1 MYIDSELEFD
11 DNDAHLSSGASTD
24 YVDTL
29 AAGDAISPGAKV
41 VAKVST
47 AYVDAGG
54 GTIVATLQTSAD
66 SAFGSYTTLLTGPTV
81 TIAGS
86 SVADPAVG
94 VGGIGTTLLDAVIP
108 PGVLRYLRVYYTMTA
123 MDAGST
129 DARIVLDSDKL
140 LDKGL

>member
-11 DNDAHLSSGASTD
+11 DNDAHLSSAASKD

-41 VAKVST
+41 VAKIST

-54 GTIVATLQTSAD
+54 GTIVATLQTSDD
-66 SAFGSYTTLLTGPTV
+66 SSFGSYTTLLTGPTV
-81 TIAGS
+81 TIAAG
-86 SVADPAVG
+86 AATAAGAVG
-94 VGGIGTTLLDAVIP
+94 VTLMDAVIP
-108 PGVLRYLRVYYTMTA
+108 PGVLRYLRMYYTMTA
-123 MDAGST
+123 MDAGSI